1 MYHWPG
7 ELWGT
12 FLILHFIIRWSDT
25 FLFGFGENTDIPAGP
40 IWTGFGADEENY
52 LCISG
57 QYIKYSMS
65 R

>member
-52 LCISG
+52 LCIS
-57 QYIKYSMS
+57 
-65 R
+65 